1 MARILVVDD
10 EEGIR
15 RVLSQLLEYEGH
27 DVRSAGGA
35 TEALEMYAD
44 FRPDLTFMDV
54 KMARVDGLEALTQI
68 RELDPSA
75 LVVMISGHADVRIA
89 VAKLTLGVR
98 WSA

>member
-27 DVRSAGGA
+27 EVRSAASAG
-35 TEALEMYAD
+35 EASAIYPE

-54 KMARVDGLEALTQI
+54 KMARMDGLEALT
-68 RELDPSA
+68 RMKRDRP
-75 LVVMISGHADVRIA
+75 RR
-89 VAKLTLGVR
+89 R
-98 WSA
+98 WW